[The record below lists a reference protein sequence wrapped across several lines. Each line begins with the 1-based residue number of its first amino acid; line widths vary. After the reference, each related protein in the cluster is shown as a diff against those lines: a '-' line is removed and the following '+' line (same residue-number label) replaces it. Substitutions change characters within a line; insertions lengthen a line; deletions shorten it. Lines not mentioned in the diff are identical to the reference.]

1 MQKIRVAVVG
11 YGHLGRFHAQK
22 VDVLEASELVAIVDA
37 NKDRALLAKE
47 AHPHANVVADLKD
60 IISEIDAAI
69 IVTPTSTHFEIA
81 KYLIEQKKHVFCEK
95 PITEKELQAL
105 ELGALVEKQAIV
117 FQAGHS
123 ERFHEI
129 FERVD
134 DFQEYFSGPCFIRLD
149 RIAAFKGRATDV
161 DVVQD
166 LMIHDLDLISFL
178 FKETPV
184 SIEAK
189 GFKIRT
195 SKWDHVTAILD
206 FASGKKAFVTV
217 GRNFVKEVRS
227 LDVTSSNGTFFV
239 DLMKN
244 EVLIASKNAKLANEY
259 VKIFSYNKRDHLL
272 LEQDHF
278 YKSIINRTKPIVSVK
293 DGQFAIRLLD
303 FVIKAL
309 ESGHKENVS

>member
-227 LDVTSSNGTFFV
+227 LEVTSTNGTFFV

>member
-22 VDVLEASELVAIVDA
+22 VDALEASELVAIVDA
-37 NKDRALLAKE
+37 SKDREKLAKE
-47 AHPHANVVADLKD
+47 AHPHAKVVANLKD
-60 IISEIDAAI
+60 IINEIDAAI

-81 KYLIEQKKHVFCEK
+81 KYLVEQKKHVFCEK
-95 PITEKELQAL
+95 PITEKNLQAL
-105 ELGALVEKQAIV
+105 ELVALVEQQAIV

-129 FERVD
+129 FERIG
-134 DFQEYFSGPCFIRLD
+134 DFKEYFSGPSIIRLD

-206 FASGKKAFVTV
+206 FASGKKALVTV

-227 LDVTSSNGTFFV
+227 LEVTSSKGTFFV

-244 EVLIASKNAKLANEY
+244 EVLVASKEANNVEDY
-259 VKIFSYNKRDHLL
+259 VKIFSYPKRDHLL
-272 LEQDHF
+272 IEQDHF
-278 YKSIINRTKPIVSVK
+278 YKAIINHTKPVVSAK
-293 DGQFAIRLLD
+293 DGQNAIRLLD
-303 FVIKAL
+303 YVIKSL
-309 ESGHKENVS
+309 ESGHKENVC